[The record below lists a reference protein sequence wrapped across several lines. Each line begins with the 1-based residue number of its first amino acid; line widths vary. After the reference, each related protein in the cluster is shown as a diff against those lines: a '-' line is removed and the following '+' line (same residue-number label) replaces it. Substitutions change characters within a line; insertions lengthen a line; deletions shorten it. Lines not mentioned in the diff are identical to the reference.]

1 MDRSEDAE
9 PKGREAALFQVRDGG
24 KPRVAQP
31 PQRDSAKRG
40 GVVDPAM
47 RPARSVTGRSA

>member
-1 MDRSEDAE
+1 MDQSEDEE

-31 PQRDSAKRG
+31 PQRDPK
-40 GVVDPAM
+40 
-47 RPARSVTGRSA
+47 ARTQNYETR

>member
-47 RPARSVTGRSA
+47 RPARSVIPAA